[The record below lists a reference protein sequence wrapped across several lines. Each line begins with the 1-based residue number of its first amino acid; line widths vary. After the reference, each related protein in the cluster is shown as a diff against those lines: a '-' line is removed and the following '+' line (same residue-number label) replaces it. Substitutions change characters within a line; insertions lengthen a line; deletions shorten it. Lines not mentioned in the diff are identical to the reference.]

1 MYGDDLFYLKFSS
14 SYSLPTVKV
23 KYVCCVSEYVVLSKA
38 KKAQVYHVYVQ
49 EIWIKIK

>member
-14 SYSLPTVKV
+14 SYSLPTVK
-23 KYVCCVSEYVVLSKA
+23 YVCCVSEYAVLSKA